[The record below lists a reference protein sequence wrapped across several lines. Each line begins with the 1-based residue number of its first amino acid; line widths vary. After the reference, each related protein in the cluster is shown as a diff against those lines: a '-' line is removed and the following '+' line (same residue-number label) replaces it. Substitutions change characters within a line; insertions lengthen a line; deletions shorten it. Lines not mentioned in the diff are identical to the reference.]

1 MEANENKETKKKSL
15 GQVID
20 EHPKTVFW
28 TRFVSWATFAC
39 VLPFI
44 FIVWRFKLFGKISS
58 IQVGGWGI
66 FAILIVA
73 IFVFSIIRYIK
84 LAFKGRYSLTGQ
96 ILSGACKIILP
107 LVVFM
112 VILWGLRN
120 SIDLMLQALGC
131 VIACEAIAIP
141 LNPLPKWAYDM
152 QKETRDNE
160 KKDTVDYLLTEF
172 FKKKKDD
179 NE

>member
-1 MEANENKETKKKSL
+1 MEANENKEATKKSL
-15 GQVID
+15 GTVID

-28 TRFVSWATFAC
+28 SRFVSWAMFAC
-39 VLPFI
+39 VLPFT

-58 IQVGGWGI
+58 LQIGGWGI
-66 FAILIVA
+66 IAILIVA

-96 ILSGACKIILP
+96 ILSGVCKIILP

-112 VILWGLRN
+112 IMLTALRN

-131 VIACEAIAIP
+131 VIACEVIALP

-152 QKETRDNE
+152 QKETRDSE

-172 FKKKKDD
+172 FRKKKE

>member
-1 MEANENKETKKKSL
+1 MEANEKQKKSL

-28 TRFVSWATFAC
+28 TRFVSWAMFAC
-39 VLPFI
+39 VLPFC

-58 IQVGGWGI
+58 LQIGGWGI
-66 FAILIVA
+66 IAILIVA

-84 LAFKGRYSLTGQ
+84 LAFKGRYSLLGQ
-96 ILSGACKIILP
+96 ILSGICKIILP

-112 VILWGLRN
+112 IMLTALRN
-120 SIDLMLQALGC
+120 SIDLMLQALGF
-131 VIACEAIAIP
+131 VIACEVIALP
-141 LNPLPKWAYDM
+141 LNPLPKWAHDM
-152 QKETRDNE
+152 QKETRDSE

-172 FKKKKDD
+172 FKKKKE

>member
-1 MEANENKETKKKSL
+1 MEANEKQKKSL

-28 TRFVSWATFAC
+28 TRFVSWAMFAC

-58 IQVGGWGI
+58 IQIGGWGI
-66 FAILIVA
+66 IAIIIVA
-73 IFVFSIIRYIK
+73 VFIFSIIRYIK
-84 LAFKGRYSLTGQ
+84 LAFRGRYSLVGQ
-96 ILSGACKIILP
+96 ILSGICKIILP

-112 VILWGLRN
+112 IILTALKN
-120 SIDLMLQALGC
+120 SIDIMLQVLGC
-131 VIACEAIAIP
+131 VVACEIIAIP
-141 LNPLPKWAYDM
+141 LNPLPKWAHDM
-152 QKETRDNE
+152 QKETRDSE

-172 FKKKKDD
+172 FKKKKEND
-179 NE
+179 E